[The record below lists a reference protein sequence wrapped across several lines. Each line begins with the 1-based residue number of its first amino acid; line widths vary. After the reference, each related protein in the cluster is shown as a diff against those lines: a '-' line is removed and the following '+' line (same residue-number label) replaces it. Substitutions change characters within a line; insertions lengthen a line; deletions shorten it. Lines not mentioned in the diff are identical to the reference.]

1 MADYTLKQLTQQPW
15 LNLYEA
21 SYAAPDGRRHRW
33 LMCSRKQRPIAD
45 AACPDAV
52 VIVPVLPTQ
61 QGRRLVL
68 TSEFRIALN
77 DWEYGFPAGLIDPG
91 ESIEQTVRRELKEE
105 TGLDTACIHHL
116 SMPVYSSAGLTDES
130 CIMAL
135 VTAAG
140 VPSTAL
146 NAPGEQI
153 RVHLLD
159 VPDIRALLAAN
170 KKIAAKAWGLLY
182 HFAACGQIAFAD
194 GL

>member
-1 MADYTLKQLTQQPW
+1 MADYTLKQLTHQPW

-21 SYAAPDGRRHRW
+21 AYTAKDGSRHRW
-33 LMCSRKQRPIAD
+33 LMCSRKNRPIAD
-45 AACPDAV
+45 AASPDAV
-52 VIVPVLPTQ
+52 VIVPILPTP
-61 QGRRLVL
+61 QGSRLVL
-68 TSEFRIALN
+68 TSEFRIAVN

-105 TGLDTACIHHL
+105 TGLEAVCIHHL
-116 SMPVYSSAGLTDES
+116 SMPVYSSAGLSDES

-140 VPSTAL
+140 VPSTEFIESH
-146 NAPGEQI
+146 EQI
-153 RVHLLD
+153 QVHLLD
-159 VPDIRALLAAN
+159 VPDIRALLASS